1 MQNIGNT
8 YQTKQSEFAT
18 SGKTVK
24 TDVKAAFDFAAIF
37 SDLNAKSDSHT
48 NLSNVM
54 ASAKDNRL
62 NAVKQ
67 SNTKKTAAKEDL
79 RKDNSI
85 NKDNEDPEEKKT
97 KNKDKTTVTEDLSL
111 ALKDLNALLE
121 ESNQEDLQVQ
131 IDPATASKDFLSVPE
146 DNLDLASDYVP
157 TELVVETK
165 VNQHTDN
172 ANVTDDTVDLV
183 LASNSNNSKLLN
195 QLKQFANTQD
205 TEVLD
210 LSTDKLKEFLAKV
223 DVSSLSEQDFATFKF
238 LKEQSV
244 ALDSPKP
251 LLNLQQQLATL
262 SNVKLTAVTNDPL
275 LDTKVSVSNLLN
287 ELDGKVNL
295 NTDTTSISAD
305 EDFGFKDF
313 ENIENSLKLSKLL
326 DDELQDLD
334 TKEQINSI
342 MDAKDKANANT
353 LARSLE
359 LLKQVSSGMNVSP
372 RLNMT
377 SSDRVDSNLVASKTT
392 LESALMEKQATA
404 FSSNSAFENGSFSE
418 NSNSQQSFN
427 QNFLNSLNQANKT
440 VSTES
445 KPTLNQTPDLL
456 TLSKNLKENA
466 EALTEKVMKMASRN
480 LKSMVLDLNPT
491 NLGKMKI
498 TLDLTNADEIA
509 KISIGASQAGT
520 RALVESTLESL
531 KETLKQNFI
540 EAQTDV
546 VDYEEGEPNHEQY
559 ASGDEQHQP
568 QHESSQ
574 DERADNGILFASDE
588 NSENET
594 ENSQLNDLE
603 NINNSQNA
611 NGISYFA

>member
-67 SNTKKTAAKEDL
+67 NNTKKTTA
-79 RKDNSI
+79 KDNSI
-85 NKDNEDPEEKKT
+85 SDEKEEPEEKKA

-111 ALKDLNALLE
+111 ALNDLNALLNDT
-121 ESNQEDLQVQ
+121 NQEDLQVQ

-262 SNVKLTAVTNDPL
+262 SNVKLTAATNDPL

-287 ELDGKVNL
+287 ELEGKVNL

-498 TLDLTNADEIA
+498 TLDLTSADEIA

-520 RALVESTLESL
+520 RALVESTLDSL

-559 ASGDEQHQP
+559 ASDDEQHQP

-574 DERADNGILFASDE
+574 QKSSDNGILFASDE
-588 NSENET
+588 NSERET

>member
-37 SDLNAKSDSHT
+37 SDLNAKSDSHSNLT
-48 NLSNVM
+48 NVV

-262 SNVKLTAVTNDPL
+262 SNVKLTAATNDPL
-275 LDTKVSVSNLLN
+275 LDTKVSVSNLLK
-287 ELDGKVNL
+287 ELEGKVNL

-313 ENIENSLKLSKLL
+313 ENIENSFKLSKLL

-372 RLNMT
+372 RMNMT

-520 RALVESTLESL
+520 RALVESTLDNL

-559 ASGDEQHQP
+559 ASDDEQHQP

-574 DERADNGILFASDE
+574 QKSSDNGILFASDE
-588 NSENET
+588 NSERET

-611 NGISYFA
+611 NGINYFA

>member
-24 TDVKAAFDFAAIF
+24 TDVKAAFDFAVIF

-111 ALKDLNALLE
+111 ALNDLNALLNDT
-121 ESNQEDLQVQ
+121 NQEDLQVQ
-131 IDPATASKDFLSVPE
+131 IDPAASKDFLSVSQ

-157 TELVVETK
+157 TDLVVEAK

-262 SNVKLTAVTNDPL
+262 SNGKLTVANDPL
-275 LDTKVSVSNLLN
+275 LNTKVSVSNLLKDL
-287 ELDGKVNL
+287 EGKVNL

-498 TLDLTNADEIA
+498 TLDLTSADEIV

-520 RALVESTLESL
+520 RALVESTLDSL

-559 ASGDEQHQP
+559 ASDDEQHQP

-574 DERADNGILFASDE
+574 QKSSDNGILFASDE
-588 NSENET
+588 NSERET

>member
-67 SNTKKTAAKEDL
+67 SNTKKAAAKEDL

-131 IDPATASKDFLSVPE
+131 IDPAASKDFLSVPQ

-262 SNVKLTAVTNDPL
+262 SNVKLTAATNDPL

-287 ELDGKVNL
+287 ELEGKVNL

-372 RLNMT
+372 RMNMT

-520 RALVESTLESL
+520 RALVESTLDSL

-559 ASGDEQHQP
+559 ASDDEQHQP

-574 DERADNGILFASDE
+574 QKSSDNGILFASDE
-588 NSENET
+588 NSERET

>member
-111 ALKDLNALLE
+111 ALNDLNALLE

-131 IDPATASKDFLSVPE
+131 IDPAASKDFLSVPE

-262 SNVKLTAVTNDPL
+262 SNGKLTVANDPL
-275 LDTKVSVSNLLN
+275 LNTKVSVSNLLK
-287 ELDGKVNL
+287 ELEGKVNL

-372 RLNMT
+372 RMNMT

-392 LESALMEKQATA
+392 LESALMEKQAQA

-520 RALVESTLESL
+520 RALVESTLDSL

-559 ASGDEQHQP
+559 ASDDERHQP

-574 DERADNGILFASDE
+574 QKSSDNGILFASDE
-588 NSENET
+588 NSERET

>member
-111 ALKDLNALLE
+111 ALNDLNALLNDT
-121 ESNQEDLQVQ
+121 NQEDLQVQ
-131 IDPATASKDFLSVPE
+131 IDPAASKDFLSVSQ

-157 TELVVETK
+157 TDLVVEAK

-195 QLKQFANTQD
+195 QLKQFANAQD

-262 SNVKLTAVTNDPL
+262 SNGKLTVANDPL
-275 LDTKVSVSNLLN
+275 LNTKVSVSNLLK
-287 ELDGKVNL
+287 ELEGKVNL

-372 RLNMT
+372 RMNMT

-520 RALVESTLESL
+520 RALVESTLDSL

-559 ASGDEQHQP
+559 ASDDEQHQP

-574 DERADNGILFASDE
+574 QKSSDNGILFALDE

>member
-8 YQTKQSEFAT
+8 YQTKQSEFAS

-111 ALKDLNALLE
+111 ALNDLNALLNDT
-121 ESNQEDLQVQ
+121 NQEDLQVQ
-131 IDPATASKDFLSVPE
+131 IDPAASKDFLSVSQ

-157 TELVVETK
+157 TDLVVEAK

-262 SNVKLTAVTNDPL
+262 SNVKLTAATNDPL

-287 ELDGKVNL
+287 ELEGKVNL

-418 NSNSQQSFN
+418 NSNSQHSFN

-466 EALTEKVMKMASRN
+466 EALTEKVMKMAIRN

-498 TLDLTNADEIA
+498 TLDLTSADEIA

-520 RALVESTLESL
+520 RALVESTLDSL
-531 KETLKQNFI
+531 KESLKQNFI

-546 VDYEEGEPNHEQY
+546 VDYEDEAQNHEQY
-559 ASGDEQHQP
+559 ASGEDQHQP

-574 DERADNGILFASDE
+574 QKSSDNGILFALDE

>member
-24 TDVKAAFDFAAIF
+24 TDVKAAFDFAVIF

-85 NKDNEDPEEKKT
+85 NKDNEDPEDKKT

-111 ALKDLNALLE
+111 ALNDLNALLNDT
-121 ESNQEDLQVQ
+121 NQEDLQVQ
-131 IDPATASKDFLSVPE
+131 IDPAASKDFLSVSQ

-157 TELVVETK
+157 TNLVVEAK

-195 QLKQFANTQD
+195 QLKQFANAQD

-262 SNVKLTAVTNDPL
+262 SNGKLTVANDPL
-275 LDTKVSVSNLLN
+275 LNTKVSVSNLLK
-287 ELDGKVNL
+287 ELEGKVNL

-372 RLNMT
+372 RMNMT

-498 TLDLTNADEIA
+498 TLDLTSADEIA

-520 RALVESTLESL
+520 RALVESTLDSL

-559 ASGDEQHQP
+559 ASDDEQHQP

-574 DERADNGILFASDE
+574 QKSSDNGILFASDE
-588 NSENET
+588 NSERET

>member
-67 SNTKKTAAKEDL
+67 NNTKKTTA
-79 RKDNSI
+79 KDNSI
-85 NKDNEDPEEKKT
+85 SDEKEEPEEKKA

-111 ALKDLNALLE
+111 ALNDLNALLNDT
-121 ESNQEDLQVQ
+121 NQEDLQVQ

-195 QLKQFANTQD
+195 QLKQFANAQD

-262 SNVKLTAVTNDPL
+262 SNGKLTVANDPL
-275 LDTKVSVSNLLN
+275 LNTKVSVSNLLK
-287 ELDGKVNL
+287 ELEGKVNL

-372 RLNMT
+372 RMNMT

-498 TLDLTNADEIA
+498 TLDLTSADEIA

-520 RALVESTLESL
+520 RALVESTLDNL

-574 DERADNGILFASDE
+574 QKSSDNGILFASDE
-588 NSENET
+588 NSERET

>member
-24 TDVKAAFDFAAIF
+24 TDVKAAFDFAVIF

-111 ALKDLNALLE
+111 ALNDLNALLNDT
-121 ESNQEDLQVQ
+121 NQEDLQVQ
-131 IDPATASKDFLSVPE
+131 IDPAASKDFLSVSQ

-157 TELVVETK
+157 TDLVVEAK

-195 QLKQFANTQD
+195 QLKQFANAQD

-262 SNVKLTAVTNDPL
+262 SNGKLTVANDPL
-275 LDTKVSVSNLLN
+275 LNTKVSVSNLLK
-287 ELDGKVNL
+287 ELEGKVNL

-353 LARSLE
+353 LVRSLE

-372 RLNMT
+372 RMNMT

-498 TLDLTNADEIA
+498 TLDLTSADEIA

-520 RALVESTLESL
+520 RALVESTLDNL

-574 DERADNGILFASDE
+574 QKSSDNGILFASDE
-588 NSENET
+588 NSERET

>member
-8 YQTKQSEFAT
+8 YQTKQSEFAS

-37 SDLNAKSDSHT
+37 SDLNAKSDSHS
-48 NLSNVM
+48 NLANVM

-67 SNTKKTAAKEDL
+67 NNQKKTTA
-79 RKDNSI
+79 KDNSVQ
-85 NKDNEDPEEKKT
+85 DENEGSEKKKA
-97 KNKDKTTVTEDLSL
+97 KNKDKTSVTEDLSL
-111 ALKDLNALLE
+111 ALKDLNALLDE
-121 ESNQEDLQVQ
+121 TNQEDLKGQ
-131 IDPATASKDFLSVPE
+131 I
-146 DNLDLASDYVP
+146 DLASGCLSKD
-157 TELVVETK
+157 LVVDA
-165 VNQHTDN
+165 NQNTSNTN
-172 ANVTDDTVDLV
+172 ATEDCVDLV
-183 LASNSNNSKLLN
+183 LASNNNSKLLK
-195 QLKQFANTQD
+195 QLKQFANAQD

-210 LSTDKLKEFLAKV
+210 LSTAKLKEFLAKV

-244 ALDSPKP
+244 TLDGSKT
-251 LLNLQQQLATL
+251 LFNLQQQLVAYG
-262 SNVKLTAVTNDPL
+262 KLTDANDPL
-275 LDTKVSVSNLLN
+275 LNTKVSISNLLN

-359 LLKQVSSGMNVSP
+359 LLKQASSFMNVSP

-377 SSDRVDSNLVASKTT
+377 SSDRVDGNLLASKTT
-392 LESALMEKQATA
+392 LESALMEDQATA

-418 NSNSQQSFN
+418 DSNSQQSFN

-445 KPTLNQTPDLL
+445 KSTLNQTPDLL

-498 TLDLTNADEIA
+498 TLDLTSADEIA

-520 RALVESTLESL
+520 RALVESTLDSL
-531 KETLKQNFI
+531 KESLKQNFI

-546 VDYEEGEPNHEQY
+546 VDYEDEAQNHEQY
-559 ASGDEQHQP
+559 ASGEDQHQP

-574 DERADNGILFASDE
+574 QKSSDNGILFALDE

>member
-67 SNTKKTAAKEDL
+67 NNQKKTTA
-79 RKDNSI
+79 KDNSVQ
-85 NKDNEDPEEKKT
+85 DENEGSEKKKA
-97 KNKDKTTVTEDLSL
+97 KNKDKTSVTEDLSL
-111 ALKDLNALLE
+111 ALKDLNALLNDT
-121 ESNQEDLQVQ
+121 NQEDLQVQ
-131 IDPATASKDFLSVPE
+131 IDPAASKDFLSVSQ

-157 TELVVETK
+157 TDLVVEAK

-195 QLKQFANTQD
+195 QLKQFANAQD

-262 SNVKLTAVTNDPL
+262 SNGKLTVANDPL
-275 LDTKVSVSNLLN
+275 LNTKVSVSNLLK
-287 ELDGKVNL
+287 ELEGKVNL

-372 RLNMT
+372 RMNMT

-520 RALVESTLESL
+520 RALVESTLDSL

-559 ASGDEQHQP
+559 ASDDEQHQP

-574 DERADNGILFASDE
+574 QKSSDNGILFASDE
-588 NSENET
+588 NSERET

>member
-37 SDLNAKSDSHT
+37 SDLNAKSDSHSNLT
-48 NLSNVM
+48 NVV

-85 NKDNEDPEEKKT
+85 NKDNEEPEEKKT

-111 ALKDLNALLE
+111 ALNDLNALLNDT
-121 ESNQEDLQVQ
+121 NQEDLQVQ
-131 IDPATASKDFLSVPE
+131 IDPAASKDFLSVSQ

-157 TELVVETK
+157 TDLVVEAK

-195 QLKQFANTQD
+195 QLKQFANAQD

-262 SNVKLTAVTNDPL
+262 SNGKLTVANDPL
-275 LDTKVSVSNLLN
+275 LNTKVSVSNLLK
-287 ELDGKVNL
+287 ELEGKVNL

-326 DDELQDLD
+326 NDELQDLD

-392 LESALMEKQATA
+392 LESALMEKKATA

-520 RALVESTLESL
+520 RALVESTLDSL

-559 ASGDEQHQP
+559 ASDDEQHQP

-574 DERADNGILFASDE
+574 QKSSDNGILFASDE
-588 NSENET
+588 NSERET

>member
-24 TDVKAAFDFAAIF
+24 TDVKAAFDFAVIF

-111 ALKDLNALLE
+111 ALNDLNALLNDT
-121 ESNQEDLQVQ
+121 NQEDLQVQ
-131 IDPATASKDFLSVPE
+131 IDPAASKDFLSVSQ

-195 QLKQFANTQD
+195 QLKQFANAQD

-262 SNVKLTAVTNDPL
+262 SNGKLTVANDPL
-275 LDTKVSVSNLLN
+275 LNTKVSVSNLLK
-287 ELDGKVNL
+287 ELEGKVNL

-372 RLNMT
+372 RMNMT

-520 RALVESTLESL
+520 RALVESTLDSL

-559 ASGDEQHQP
+559 ASDDEQHQP

-574 DERADNGILFASDE
+574 QKSSDNGILFASDE
-588 NSENET
+588 NSERET

>member
-111 ALKDLNALLE
+111 ALKDLNALLDE
-121 ESNQEDLQVQ
+121 TNQEDLKGQ
-131 IDPATASKDFLSVPE
+131 I
-146 DNLDLASDYVP
+146 DLASGCLSKD
-157 TELVVETK
+157 LVVDA
-165 VNQHTDN
+165 NQNTSNTN
-172 ANVTDDTVDLV
+172 ATEDCVDLV
-183 LASNSNNSKLLN
+183 LASNNNSKLLK
-195 QLKQFANTQD
+195 QLKQFANAQD

-210 LSTDKLKEFLAKV
+210 LSTAKLKEFLAKV

-244 ALDSPKP
+244 TLDGSKT
-251 LLNLQQQLATL
+251 LFNLQQQLVAYG
-262 SNVKLTAVTNDPL
+262 KLTDANDPL
-275 LDTKVSVSNLLN
+275 LNTKVSISNLLN

-313 ENIENSLKLSKLL
+313 ENIENTLKLSKLL

-372 RLNMT
+372 RMNMT

-418 NSNSQQSFN
+418 DSNSQQSFN

-445 KPTLNQTPDLL
+445 KSTLNQTPDLL

-520 RALVESTLESL
+520 RALVESTLDSL

-559 ASGDEQHQP
+559 ASDDEQHQP

-574 DERADNGILFASDE
+574 QKSSDNGILFASDE
-588 NSENET
+588 NSERET

>member
-111 ALKDLNALLE
+111 ALNDLNALLNDT
-121 ESNQEDLQVQ
+121 NQEDLQLQ
-131 IDPATASKDFLSVPE
+131 IDPAVSKDFLSVSQ

-157 TELVVETK
+157 TDLVVEAK

-195 QLKQFANTQD
+195 QLKQFANAQD

-262 SNVKLTAVTNDPL
+262 SNGKLTVANDPL
-275 LDTKVSVSNLLN
+275 LNTKVSVSNLLK
-287 ELDGKVNL
+287 ELEGKVNL

-372 RLNMT
+372 RMNMT

-520 RALVESTLESL
+520 RALVESTLDSL

-559 ASGDEQHQP
+559 ASDDEQHQP

-574 DERADNGILFASDE
+574 QKSSDNGILFASDE
-588 NSENET
+588 NSERET

>member
-111 ALKDLNALLE
+111 ALNDLNALLNDT
-121 ESNQEDLQVQ
+121 NQEDLQVQ
-131 IDPATASKDFLSVPE
+131 IDPAASKDFLSVSQ

-157 TELVVETK
+157 TDLVVEAK

-172 ANVTDDTVDLV
+172 ANVTDDTV
-183 LASNSNNSKLLN
+183 
-195 QLKQFANTQD
+195 
-205 TEVLD
+205 D

-262 SNVKLTAVTNDPL
+262 SNVKLTAATNDPL

-287 ELDGKVNL
+287 ELEGKVNL

-498 TLDLTNADEIA
+498 TLDLTSADEIA

-520 RALVESTLESL
+520 RALVESTLDSL

-559 ASGDEQHQP
+559 ASDDEQHQP

-574 DERADNGILFASDE
+574 QKSSDNGILFASDE
-588 NSENET
+588 NSERET

>member
-111 ALKDLNALLE
+111 ALNDLNALLE

-131 IDPATASKDFLSVPE
+131 IDPAASKDFLSVSQ

-157 TELVVETK
+157 TDLVVEAK

-195 QLKQFANTQD
+195 QLKQFANAQD

-262 SNVKLTAVTNDPL
+262 SNVKLTAATNDPL
-275 LDTKVSVSNLLN
+275 LNTKVSVSNLLK
-287 ELDGKVNL
+287 ELEGKVNL

-372 RLNMT
+372 RMNMT

-520 RALVESTLESL
+520 RALVESTLDSL

-559 ASGDEQHQP
+559 ASDDEQHQP

-574 DERADNGILFASDE
+574 QKSSDNGILFASDE
-588 NSENET
+588 NSERET

>member
-8 YQTKQSEFAT
+8 YQTKQSEFAS

-111 ALKDLNALLE
+111 VLKDLNALLE
-121 ESNQEDLQVQ
+121 ESNQEDLKGQ
-131 IDPATASKDFLSVPE
+131 I
-146 DNLDLASDYVP
+146 DLASGCLSKD
-157 TELVVETK
+157 LVVDA
-165 VNQHTDN
+165 NQNTSNTN
-172 ANVTDDTVDLV
+172 ATEDCVDLV
-183 LASNSNNSKLLN
+183 LASNNNSKLLN

-262 SNVKLTAVTNDPL
+262 SNVKLTVATNDPL

-287 ELDGKVNL
+287 ELEGKVNL

-466 EALTEKVMKMASRN
+466 EALTEKVIKMASRN

-520 RALVESTLESL
+520 RALVESTLDSL

-559 ASGDEQHQP
+559 ASDDEQHQP

-574 DERADNGILFASDE
+574 QKSSDNGILFASDE
-588 NSENET
+588 NSERET

>member
-24 TDVKAAFDFAAIF
+24 TDVKAAFDFAVIF

-262 SNVKLTAVTNDPL
+262 SNVKLTAATNDPL
-275 LDTKVSVSNLLN
+275 LDTKVSVSNLLK
-287 ELDGKVNL
+287 ELEGKVNL

-372 RLNMT
+372 RMNMT

-498 TLDLTNADEIA
+498 TLDLTSADEIA

-520 RALVESTLESL
+520 RALVESTLDSL

-559 ASGDEQHQP
+559 ASDDEQHQP

-574 DERADNGILFASDE
+574 QKSSDNGILFASDE
-588 NSENET
+588 NSERET

>member
-37 SDLNAKSDSHT
+37 SDLNAKSDSHSNLT
-48 NLSNVM
+48 NVV

-85 NKDNEDPEEKKT
+85 NKDNEEPEEKKT

-111 ALKDLNALLE
+111 ALNDLNALLNDT
-121 ESNQEDLQVQ
+121 NQEDLQVQ
-131 IDPATASKDFLSVPE
+131 IDPAASKDFLSVSQ

-157 TELVVETK
+157 TDLVVEAK

-195 QLKQFANTQD
+195 QLKQFANAQD

-262 SNVKLTAVTNDPL
+262 SNGKLTVANDPL
-275 LDTKVSVSNLLN
+275 LNTKVSVSNLLK
-287 ELDGKVNL
+287 ELEGKVNL

-372 RLNMT
+372 RMNMT

-520 RALVESTLESL
+520 RALVESTLDSL

-559 ASGDEQHQP
+559 ASDDEQHQP

-574 DERADNGILFASDE
+574 QKSSDNGILFASDE
-588 NSENET
+588 NSERET

>member
-111 ALKDLNALLE
+111 ALNDLNALLNDT
-121 ESNQEDLQVQ
+121 NQEDLQVQ

-195 QLKQFANTQD
+195 QLKQFANAQD

-262 SNVKLTAVTNDPL
+262 SNGKLTVANDPL
-275 LDTKVSVSNLLN
+275 LNTKVSVSNLLK
-287 ELDGKVNL
+287 ELEGKVNL

-520 RALVESTLESL
+520 RALVESTLDSL

-559 ASGDEQHQP
+559 ASDDEQHQP

-574 DERADNGILFASDE
+574 QKSSDNGILFASDE
-588 NSENET
+588 NSERET

>member
-111 ALKDLNALLE
+111 ALNDLNALLNDT
-121 ESNQEDLQVQ
+121 NQEDLQVQ
-131 IDPATASKDFLSVPE
+131 IDPAASKDFLSVSQ

-157 TELVVETK
+157 TDLVVEAK

-262 SNVKLTAVTNDPL
+262 SNGKLTVANDPL
-275 LDTKVSVSNLLN
+275 LNTKVSVSNLLK
-287 ELDGKVNL
+287 ELEGKVNL

-372 RLNMT
+372 RMNMT

-520 RALVESTLESL
+520 RALVESTLDSL
-531 KETLKQNFI
+531 KDTLKQNFI

-559 ASGDEQHQP
+559 ASDDEQHQP

-574 DERADNGILFASDE
+574 QKSSDNGILFASDE
-588 NSENET
+588 NSERET

>member
-111 ALKDLNALLE
+111 ALNDLNALLNDT
-121 ESNQEDLQVQ
+121 NQEDLQVQ
-131 IDPATASKDFLSVPE
+131 IDPAASKDFLSVSQ

-157 TELVVETK
+157 TDLVVEAK

-195 QLKQFANTQD
+195 QLKQFDNTQD

-262 SNVKLTAVTNDPL
+262 SNVKLTAATNDPL

-287 ELDGKVNL
+287 ELEGKVNL

-498 TLDLTNADEIA
+498 TLDLTSADEIA

-520 RALVESTLESL
+520 RALVESTLDSL

-559 ASGDEQHQP
+559 ASDDEQHQP

-574 DERADNGILFASDE
+574 QKSSDNGILFASDE
-588 NSENET
+588 NSERET

>member
-67 SNTKKTAAKEDL
+67 NNTKKTTA
-79 RKDNSI
+79 KDNSI
-85 NKDNEDPEEKKT
+85 SDEKEEPEEKKA

-111 ALKDLNALLE
+111 ALNDLNALLE
-121 ESNQEDLQVQ
+121 ETNQEDLQVQ

-262 SNVKLTAVTNDPL
+262 SNVKLTAATNDPL
-275 LDTKVSVSNLLN
+275 LDTKVSVSNLLK
-287 ELDGKVNL
+287 ELEGKVNL

-520 RALVESTLESL
+520 RALVESTLDSL

-559 ASGDEQHQP
+559 ASDDEQHQP

-574 DERADNGILFASDE
+574 QKSSDNGILFASDE
-588 NSENET
+588 NSERET

>member
-24 TDVKAAFDFAAIF
+24 TDVKAAFDFAVIF

-121 ESNQEDLQVQ
+121 ETNQEDLQVQ
-131 IDPATASKDFLSVPE
+131 IDPAASKDFLSVSQ

-157 TELVVETK
+157 TDLVVEAK

-195 QLKQFANTQD
+195 QLKQFANAQD

-262 SNVKLTAVTNDPL
+262 SNVKLTAATNDPL

-287 ELDGKVNL
+287 ELEGKVNL

-372 RLNMT
+372 RMNMT

-498 TLDLTNADEIA
+498 TLDLTSADEIA

-520 RALVESTLESL
+520 RALVESTLDSL

-559 ASGDEQHQP
+559 ASDDEQHQP

-574 DERADNGILFASDE
+574 QKSSDNGILFASDE
-588 NSENET
+588 NSERET

>member
-48 NLSNVM
+48 NLTNVV

-111 ALKDLNALLE
+111 ALNDLNALLNDT
-121 ESNQEDLQVQ
+121 NQEDLQVQ
-131 IDPATASKDFLSVPE
+131 IDPAASKDFLSVSQ

-157 TELVVETK
+157 TDLVVEAK

-195 QLKQFANTQD
+195 QLKQFANAQD

-262 SNVKLTAVTNDPL
+262 SNVKLTAATNDPL

-287 ELDGKVNL
+287 ELEGKVNL

-372 RLNMT
+372 RMNMT

-498 TLDLTNADEIA
+498 TLDLTSADEIA

-520 RALVESTLESL
+520 RALVESTLDSL

-559 ASGDEQHQP
+559 ASDDEQHQP

-574 DERADNGILFASDE
+574 QKSSDNGILFASDE
-588 NSENET
+588 NSERET

>member
-24 TDVKAAFDFAAIF
+24 TDVKTAFDFAAIF
-37 SDLNAKSDSHT
+37 SDLNAKSDSHSNLT
-48 NLSNVM
+48 NVV

-67 SNTKKTAAKEDL
+67 NNTKKTTA
-79 RKDNSI
+79 KDNSI
-85 NKDNEDPEEKKT
+85 SDEKEEPEEKKT

-131 IDPATASKDFLSVPE
+131 IDPAASKDFLSVSQ

-262 SNVKLTAVTNDPL
+262 SNVKLTAATNDPL
-275 LDTKVSVSNLLN
+275 LDTKVSVSNLLK
-287 ELDGKVNL
+287 ELEGKVNL

-372 RLNMT
+372 RMNMT

-498 TLDLTNADEIA
+498 TLDLTSADEIA

-520 RALVESTLESL
+520 RALVESTLDSL

-559 ASGDEQHQP
+559 ASDDEQHQP

-574 DERADNGILFASDE
+574 QKSSDNGILFASDE
-588 NSENET
+588 NSERDT

>member
-24 TDVKAAFDFAAIF
+24 TDVKAAFDFAVIF

-111 ALKDLNALLE
+111 ALNDINALLNDT
-121 ESNQEDLQVQ
+121 NQEDLQVQ
-131 IDPATASKDFLSVPE
+131 IDPAASKDFLSVSQ

-157 TELVVETK
+157 TDLVVEAK

-195 QLKQFANTQD
+195 QLKQFANAQD

-262 SNVKLTAVTNDPL
+262 SNGKLTVANDPL
-275 LDTKVSVSNLLN
+275 LNTKVSVSNLLK
-287 ELDGKVNL
+287 ELEGKVNL

-372 RLNMT
+372 RMNMT

-498 TLDLTNADEIA
+498 TLDLTSADEIA

-520 RALVESTLESL
+520 RALVESTLDSL

-559 ASGDEQHQP
+559 ASDDEQHQP

-574 DERADNGILFASDE
+574 QKSSDNGILFASDE
-588 NSENET
+588 NSERET

>member
-67 SNTKKTAAKEDL
+67 NNTKKTTA
-79 RKDNSI
+79 KDNSI
-85 NKDNEDPEEKKT
+85 SDEKEEPEEKKA

-121 ESNQEDLQVQ
+121 ETNQEDLQVQ

-195 QLKQFANTQD
+195 QLKQFANAQD

-262 SNVKLTAVTNDPL
+262 SNGKLTVANDPL
-275 LDTKVSVSNLLN
+275 LNTKVSVSNLLK
-287 ELDGKVNL
+287 ELEGKVNL

-372 RLNMT
+372 RMNMT

-520 RALVESTLESL
+520 RALVESTLDSL

-559 ASGDEQHQP
+559 ASDDEQHQP

-574 DERADNGILFASDE
+574 QKSSDNGILFASDE
-588 NSENET
+588 NSERET

>member
-111 ALKDLNALLE
+111 ALNDLNALLNDT
-121 ESNQEDLQVQ
+121 NQEDLQVQ

-146 DNLDLASDYVP
+146 DNLDLASDYAP

-195 QLKQFANTQD
+195 QLKQFANAQD

-262 SNVKLTAVTNDPL
+262 SNGKLTVANDPL
-275 LDTKVSVSNLLN
+275 LNTKVSVSNLLK
-287 ELDGKVNL
+287 ELEGKVNL

-520 RALVESTLESL
+520 RALVESTLDSL

-559 ASGDEQHQP
+559 ASDDEQHQP

-574 DERADNGILFASDE
+574 QKSSDNGILFASDE
-588 NSENET
+588 NSERET

>member
-131 IDPATASKDFLSVPE
+131 IDPATSKDFLSVSQ

-157 TELVVETK
+157 TDLVVEAK

-195 QLKQFANTQD
+195 QLKQFANAQD

-262 SNVKLTAVTNDPL
+262 SNVKLTAATNAPL

-287 ELDGKVNL
+287 ELEGKVNL

-498 TLDLTNADEIA
+498 TLDLTSADEIA

-520 RALVESTLESL
+520 RALVESTLDSL

-559 ASGDEQHQP
+559 ASDDEQHQP

-574 DERADNGILFASDE
+574 QKSSDNGILFASDE
-588 NSENET
+588 NSERET

>member
-67 SNTKKTAAKEDL
+67 NNTKKTTA
-79 RKDNSI
+79 KDNSI
-85 NKDNEDPEEKKT
+85 SDEKEEPEEKKA

-111 ALKDLNALLE
+111 ALNDLNALLE
-121 ESNQEDLQVQ
+121 ETNQEDLQVQ
-131 IDPATASKDFLSVPE
+131 IDPATASKDFLSVPQ

-262 SNVKLTAVTNDPL
+262 SNVKLTAATNDPL

-287 ELDGKVNL
+287 ELEGKVNL

-372 RLNMT
+372 RMNMT

-520 RALVESTLESL
+520 RALVESTLDSL

-559 ASGDEQHQP
+559 ASDDEQHQP

-574 DERADNGILFASDE
+574 QKSSDNGILFASDE
-588 NSENET
+588 NSERET

>member
-1 MQNIGNT
+1 
-8 YQTKQSEFAT
+8 
-18 SGKTVK
+18 TVK

-67 SNTKKTAAKEDL
+67 NNQKKTTA
-79 RKDNSI
+79 KDNSVQ
-85 NKDNEDPEEKKT
+85 DENEGSEKKKA
-97 KNKDKTTVTEDLSL
+97 KNKDKTSVTEDLSL
-111 ALKDLNALLE
+111 ALKDLNALLNDT
-121 ESNQEDLQVQ
+121 NQEDLQVQ

-262 SNVKLTAVTNDPL
+262 SNVKLTAATNDPL

-287 ELDGKVNL
+287 ELEGKVNL

-498 TLDLTNADEIA
+498 TLDLTSADEIA

-520 RALVESTLESL
+520 RALVESTLDSL

-559 ASGDEQHQP
+559 ASDDEQHQP

-574 DERADNGILFASDE
+574 QKSSDNGILFASDE
-588 NSENET
+588 NSERET

>member
-24 TDVKAAFDFAAIF
+24 TDVKAAFDFAVIF

-111 ALKDLNALLE
+111 ALNDLNALLNDT
-121 ESNQEDLQVQ
+121 NQEDLQVQ
-131 IDPATASKDFLSVPE
+131 IDPAASKDFLSVSQ

-157 TELVVETK
+157 TDLVVEAK

-195 QLKQFANTQD
+195 QLKQFANAQD

-210 LSTDKLKEFLAKV
+210 LSSDKLKEFLAKV

-262 SNVKLTAVTNDPL
+262 SNGKLTVANDPL
-275 LDTKVSVSNLLN
+275 LNTKVSVSNLLK
-287 ELDGKVNL
+287 ELEGKVNL

-372 RLNMT
+372 RMNMT

-520 RALVESTLESL
+520 RALVESTLDSL

-559 ASGDEQHQP
+559 ASDDEQHQP

-574 DERADNGILFASDE
+574 QKSSDNGILFASDE
-588 NSENET
+588 NSERET

>member
-111 ALKDLNALLE
+111 ALNDLNALLNDT
-121 ESNQEDLQVQ
+121 NQEDLQVQ
-131 IDPATASKDFLSVPE
+131 IDPAASKDFLSE
-146 DNLDLASDYVP
+146 SQDNLDLASDYVP
-157 TELVVETK
+157 TDLVVEAK

-195 QLKQFANTQD
+195 QLKQFANAQD

-262 SNVKLTAVTNDPL
+262 SNGKLTVANDPL
-275 LDTKVSVSNLLN
+275 LNTKVSVSNLLK
-287 ELDGKVNL
+287 ELEGKVNL

-372 RLNMT
+372 RMNMT

-498 TLDLTNADEIA
+498 TLDLTSADEIA

-520 RALVESTLESL
+520 RALVESTLDSL

-559 ASGDEQHQP
+559 ASDDEQHQP

-574 DERADNGILFASDE
+574 QKSSDNGILFASDE
-588 NSENET
+588 NSERET

>member
-8 YQTKQSEFAT
+8 YQTKQSEFAS

-111 ALKDLNALLE
+111 ALNDLNALLNDT
-121 ESNQEDLQVQ
+121 NQEDLQVQ
-131 IDPATASKDFLSVPE
+131 IDPAASKDFLSVSQ

-157 TELVVETK
+157 TDLVVEAK

-195 QLKQFANTQD
+195 QLKQFANAQD

-238 LKEQSV
+238 LQEQSV

-262 SNVKLTAVTNDPL
+262 SNGKLTVANDPL
-275 LDTKVSVSNLLN
+275 LNTKVSVSNLLK
-287 ELDGKVNL
+287 ELEGKVNL

-372 RLNMT
+372 RMNMT

-498 TLDLTNADEIA
+498 TLDLTSADEIA

-520 RALVESTLESL
+520 RALVESTLDSL

-546 VDYEEGEPNHEQY
+546 VDYEEREPNHEQY
-559 ASGDEQHQP
+559 ASDDEQHQP

-574 DERADNGILFASDE
+574 QKSSDNGILFASDE
-588 NSENET
+588 NSERET

>member
-24 TDVKAAFDFAAIF
+24 TDVKAAFDFAVIF

-111 ALKDLNALLE
+111 ALNDLNALLNDT
-121 ESNQEDLQVQ
+121 NQEDLQVQ
-131 IDPATASKDFLSVPE
+131 IDPAASKDFLSVSQ

-157 TELVVETK
+157 TDLVVEAK

-195 QLKQFANTQD
+195 QLKQFANAQD

-262 SNVKLTAVTNDPL
+262 SNVKLTAATNDPL

-287 ELDGKVNL
+287 ELEGKVNL

-372 RLNMT
+372 RMNMT

-498 TLDLTNADEIA
+498 TLDLTSADEIA

-520 RALVESTLESL
+520 RALVESTLDSL

-559 ASGDEQHQP
+559 ASDDEQHQP

-574 DERADNGILFASDE
+574 QKSSDNGILFASDE
-588 NSENET
+588 NSERET

>member
-67 SNTKKTAAKEDL
+67 NNTKKTTA
-79 RKDNSI
+79 KDNSI
-85 NKDNEDPEEKKT
+85 SDEKEEPEEKKA

-262 SNVKLTAVTNDPL
+262 SNGKLTVANDPL
-275 LDTKVSVSNLLN
+275 LNTKVSVSNLLK
-287 ELDGKVNL
+287 ELEGKVNL

-372 RLNMT
+372 RMNMT

-520 RALVESTLESL
+520 RALVESTLDSL

-559 ASGDEQHQP
+559 ASDDEQHQP

-574 DERADNGILFASDE
+574 QKSSDNGILFASDE
-588 NSENET
+588 NSERET

>member
-131 IDPATASKDFLSVPE
+131 IDPAASKDFLSVSQ

-157 TELVVETK
+157 TDLVVEAK

-195 QLKQFANTQD
+195 QLKQFANAQD

-262 SNVKLTAVTNDPL
+262 SNVKLTAATNDPL

-287 ELDGKVNL
+287 ELEGKVNL

-498 TLDLTNADEIA
+498 NLDLTNADEIA

-520 RALVESTLESL
+520 RALVESTLDSL

-559 ASGDEQHQP
+559 ASDDEQHQP

-574 DERADNGILFASDE
+574 QKSSDNGILFASDE
-588 NSENET
+588 NSERET